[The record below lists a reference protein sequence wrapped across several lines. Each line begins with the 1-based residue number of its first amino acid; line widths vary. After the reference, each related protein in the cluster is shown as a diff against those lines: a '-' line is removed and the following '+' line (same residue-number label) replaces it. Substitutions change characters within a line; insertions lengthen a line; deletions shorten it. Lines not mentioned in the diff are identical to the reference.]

1 MYMYMYTPPLS
12 IKRLCAL
19 PSVTRIHTKTLA
31 LRLKDS
37 HTCTCTQTVIRDTLT
52 VKEQEDNV

>member
-1 MYMYMYTPPLS
+1 MYTPPLS

-52 VKEQEDNV
+52 VTRTRG